1 MARRTILLG
10 LLGLG
15 LVLVGGYLGY
25 GAGLAADA
33 DTRPFSEAG
42 GGFLWGI
49 AFFFKFLFIAFL
61 IALVAKLF
69 FFWGRGPRGKHGGR
83 GHHGGHRGWHRY
95 GDDDDDE
102 DYPDER
108 YDRGDRPQV
117 A

>member
-15 LVLVGGYLGY
+15 LVFIGGYLGY

-33 DTRPFSEAG
+33 DTRPFSEG
-42 GGFLWGI
+42 GGAFLFGI
-49 AFFFKFLFIAFL
+49 AFFFKVLLVAFL

-69 FFWGRGPRGKHGGR
+69 FFWGRGHRGRSGKWRHG
-83 GHHGGHRGWHRY
+83 GWHRH
-95 GDDDDDE
+95 GDDDG
-102 DYPDER
+102 DYPPD
-108 YDRGDRPQV
+108 DRPDHGDRPQV